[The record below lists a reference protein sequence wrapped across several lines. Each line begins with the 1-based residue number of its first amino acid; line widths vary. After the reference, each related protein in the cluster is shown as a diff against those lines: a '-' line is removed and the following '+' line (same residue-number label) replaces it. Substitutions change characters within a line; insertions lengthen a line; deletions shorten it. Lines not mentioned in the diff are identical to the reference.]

1 MSSLQNA
8 HRLHVQSLYK
18 RALKTSLDWYI
29 QRDLWRQ
36 KALDIRA
43 QFERNKHVS
52 NPKEIQLLLKNA
64 EKELQSW
71 AHPDPYKR
79 TLSFCLLLCI
89 EKYSYLYMC
98 VLYIAYLGPD
108 GTKWERNLPP
118 IMVSLIL
125 DEMGCGCYG
134 NNRIS
139 YNSSLV

>member
-79 TLSFCLLLCI
+79 TLSFCLVLCI
-89 EKYSYLYMC
+89 EKVLIFICVCVIYSL
-98 VLYIAYLGPD
+98 LGSRWYKV
-108 GTKWERNLPP
+108 GTQLA
-118 IMVSLIL
+118 
-125 DEMGCGCYG
+125 
-134 NNRIS
+134 S
-139 YNSSLV
+139 YHGKLNIG

>member
-79 TLSFCLLLCI
+79 MLCYILLLCSR
-89 EKYSYLYMC
+89 KYSYMC
-98 VLYIAYLGPD
+98 IYSLLGSRRYKV
-108 GTKWERNLPP
+108 GTQLASYHGKLSIGWY
-118 IMVSLIL
+118 
-125 DEMGCGCYG
+125 EMWW
-134 NNRIS
+134 
-139 YNSSLV
+139 L

>member
-79 TLSFCLLLCI
+79 TLSYCLLWCIGKVLILCI
-89 EKYSYLYMC
+89 YSL
-98 VLYIAYLGPD
+98 LGSRGYKV
-108 GTKWERNLPP
+108 GTQLASYHGK
-118 IMVSLIL
+118 L
-125 DEMGCGCYG
+125 DRG
-134 NNRIS
+134 
-139 YNSSLV
+139 